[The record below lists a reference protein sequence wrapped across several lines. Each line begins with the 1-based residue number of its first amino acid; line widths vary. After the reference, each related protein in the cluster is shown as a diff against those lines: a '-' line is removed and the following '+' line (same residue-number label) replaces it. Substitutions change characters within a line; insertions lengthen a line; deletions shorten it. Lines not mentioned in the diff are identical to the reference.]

1 MRLLIEEYNNILITF
16 IGGIIIISIIV
27 NSLFSISISTS
38 HLEERNNFNMQVEK
52 IGVFEC
58 KDVYIDRDD
67 YDLLKDVKAY
77 SNSNVDLKDKV
88 IARIKEDSN
97 GKYVEYVL
105 KYCNDYRIL
114 RAKLYGREDN
124 DENDV

>member
-1 MRLLIEEYNNILITF
+1 MRILIEEFNDILLTIVGGMSIIAILISF
-16 IGGIIIISIIV
+16 FV
-27 NSLFSISISTS
+27 STDIDIY
-38 HLEERNNFNMQVEK
+38 HNENKNNFNLPIEK
-52 IGVFEC
+52 IGRFEC

-77 SNSNVDLKDKV
+77 SNSNVDIKDKV

-97 GKYVEYVL
+97 GRYVEYVL